1 MTEGT
6 DYCRRSSTYQTR
18 KSQAE
23 GDFTNEFLDDKEFE
37 TKITIKWNNRGSPK
51 QRQLTKSDIVKS
63 Q

>member
-6 DYCRRSSTYQTR
+6 DYCRSGSRVRRKGILQTNLLMTKNLR
-18 KSQAE
+18 
-23 GDFTNEFLDDKEFE
+23 
-37 TKITIKWNNRGSPK
+37 TKITIMRNNRGSHK